1 MSGLP
6 LTLLSSSRSF
16 LAFSS
21 RYLCRTALASL
32 SAFNPRRAASAAAAA
47 LIARG
52 QEPAPKWRSPSE
64 RSSLVTKKE
73 RSFAIGVS
81 RLSGKEHTRRLQ
93 SKHVSFPCNAIHE
106 FKSFTGT
113 LERLAP
119 ARWAVVFIM
128 QKFFADKQPAAKPTI
143 VRLVEVTKM
152 ANSRVG
158 VSFVMRGRSVIVHQV
173 ASTSPFEGKVFPGDL
188 ISLASDGIRAL
199 DANGLSQ
206 HIFAASS
213 LTLCVETPA
222 LLASAR
228 SVFLLFSAPDDLGIH
243 VDKCPTTGRG
253 RVAHIVPL
261 SAAATNLSRSDLAV
275 GDLIVG
281 VSEGGNLFDVAD
293 AKEVVAR
300 LKACESGAVEI
311 RVVRASEVASAAPR
325 SSRPF
330 SARPRT
336 AEPTMMSVNSRPQA

>member
-1 MSGLP
+1 
-6 LTLLSSSRSF
+6 
-16 LAFSS
+16 
-21 RYLCRTALASL
+21 
-32 SAFNPRRAASAAAAA
+32 
-47 LIARG
+47 
-52 QEPAPKWRSPSE
+52 
-64 RSSLVTKKE
+64 
-73 RSFAIGVS
+73 
-81 RLSGKEHTRRLQ
+81 
-93 SKHVSFPCNAIHE
+93 
-106 FKSFTGT
+106 
-113 LERLAP
+113 
-119 ARWAVVFIM
+119 M
-128 QKFFADKQPAAKPTI
+128 QKFFADKQPAAKPNI

>member
-1 MSGLP
+1 M
-6 LTLLSSSRSF
+6 T
-16 LAFSS
+16 
-21 RYLCRTALASL
+21 
-32 SAFNPRRAASAAAAA
+32 
-47 LIARG
+47 
-52 QEPAPKWRSPSE
+52 
-64 RSSLVTKKE
+64 
-73 RSFAIGVS
+73 
-81 RLSGKEHTRRLQ
+81 
-93 SKHVSFPCNAIHE
+93 
-106 FKSFTGT
+106 
-113 LERLAP
+113 
-119 ARWAVVFIM
+119 
-128 QKFFADKQPAAKPTI
+128 FFADKQPAAKPTN
-143 VRLVEVTKM
+143 VRFVEVTKL

-173 ASTSPFEGKVFPGDL
+173 ASTSPFEGKVFPGDM
-188 ISLASDGIRAL
+188 ISLASDGITSPRAL

-213 LTLCVETPA
+213 LSLCVETPA

-228 SVFLLFSAPDDLGIH
+228 SVFLLFSAADDLGIH

-261 SAAATNLSRSDLAV
+261 SAAATNISRSDLAV
-275 GDLIVG
+275 GDLVVG
-281 VSEGGNLFDVAD
+281 VSEGGNLFEVAD

-300 LKACESGAVEI
+300 LKACESGAVEL

-336 AEPTMMSVNSRPQA
+336 AEPTMMPVDPRPPVYSAGNV

>member
-1 MSGLP
+1 MSP
-6 LTLLSSSRSF
+6 F
-16 LAFSS
+16 LA
-21 RYLCRTALASL
+21 T
-32 SAFNPRRAASAAAAA
+32 
-47 LIARG
+47 
-52 QEPAPKWRSPSE
+52 PSTN
-64 RSSLVTKKE
+64 SKVLP
-73 RSFAIGVS
+73 VS
-81 RLSGKEHTRRLQ
+81 
-93 SKHVSFPCNAIHE
+93 
-106 FKSFTGT
+106 